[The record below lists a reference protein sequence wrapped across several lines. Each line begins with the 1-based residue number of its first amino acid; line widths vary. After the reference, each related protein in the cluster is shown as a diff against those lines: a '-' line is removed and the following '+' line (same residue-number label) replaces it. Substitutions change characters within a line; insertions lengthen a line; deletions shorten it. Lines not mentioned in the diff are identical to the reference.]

1 MIFHRIS
8 EVERKGLWVCCF
20 FHTSPFEVY
29 TQVQYFLLQL
39 LYFCG
44 FPIQC
49 INTPDFHSPVW
60 GSFSFY
66 ALLSLS
72 RHSMNHILTHIVPF
86 CTILSFQSDSSLTKY
101 VKFVKATMLF
111 FKRMYFLIWL
121 TSRAM
126 YPLNFNKIFGFVKYF
141 EVHTNKLKV

>member
-1 MIFHRIS
+1 MKSIHKCNTFYYSCCIS
-8 EVERKGLWVCCF
+8 VA
-20 FHTSPFEVY
+20 
-29 TQVQYFLLQL
+29 FLSSVSIHQ
-39 LYFCG
+39 
-44 FPIQC
+44 IHQ
-49 INTPDFHSPVW
+49 FHSSIR